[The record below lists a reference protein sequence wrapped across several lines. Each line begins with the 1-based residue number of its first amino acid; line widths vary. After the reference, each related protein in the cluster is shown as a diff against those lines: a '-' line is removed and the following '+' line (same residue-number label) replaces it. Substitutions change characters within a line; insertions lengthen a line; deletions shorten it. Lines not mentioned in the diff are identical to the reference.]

1 MTGEL
6 VDNWKKRF
14 IVLEDGL
21 VTSYTEDPR
30 TQPNLRPTKDTID
43 LMAGCQIVSIADDP
57 AGEYATKIVWP
68 KGSWPQT
75 SFVVIAAKHTYY
87 LYADAEDEAA
97 YVAPI
102 YVIACRLTR
111 AVSGSSFSARS
122 LPLGRF
128 PSVSALRSAQATRLP
143 LAGLPSSPRCGILA
157 MSSSTRPS

>member
-1 MTGEL
+1 MCSMYHPHLIAGEV

-68 KGSWPQT
+68 KGAWPQT

-97 YVAPI
+97 YATCI
-102 YVIACRLTR
+102 YDHGLT
-111 AVSGSSFSARS
+111 SSHSQSLDQAFSLCHR
-122 LPLGRF
+122 R
-128 PSVSALRSAQATRLP
+128 RSA
-143 LAGLPSSPRCGILA
+143 SDPRVHC
-157 MSSSTRPS
+157 